1 MVMDAERSE
10 VIIAGGGPTGMVLA
24 YALAL
29 RGVSVR
35 ILEEKSDCA
44 EDMRASTIHPPTQE
58 MLAALGLMDE
68 LEPMGIRAPIYQY
81 FNMKSGAAFELDL
94 TEIADATPYPWRLQC
109 EQFKLVRLIR
119 AKLDAMPNVEAIFGS
134 RVLAFD
140 QDAHGVT
147 VHVETPMEVKTY
159 HTKYLVGAD
168 GASSTVRKW
177 LRSEFDGFT
186 YPEYFLTLSTQYPIE
201 QHLPWLKGVN
211 YVANPPAWSVILRV
225 PKYWRILVPVSAET
239 AEDDLLSDARKDAVF
254 AQILGPDAPVITTH
268 HRTVYR
274 VHQRVTTKFRHG
286 RVLLA
291 GDAAHLNNPLGG
303 FGMNSGIHDAW
314 NLKEKLLAILQED
327 GDADALLD
335 RYERQRREI
344 NTEFIQTQTIANKKA
359 LEGSNGFAEREA
371 LLARLQDDPAARRT
385 YMLEQAM
392 FTCLEREK
400 GIA

>member
-1 MVMDAERSE
+1 MVMDTERSD

-58 MLAALGLMDE
+58 MLAALGLMEE

-81 FNMKSGAAFELDL
+81 FNMSSGAAFELDL
-94 TEIADATPYPWRLQC
+94 TEIADATAFPWRLQC

-119 AKLDAMPNVEAIFGS
+119 AKLDAMPNVEAVFGS
-134 RVLAFD
+134 RLLSFD
-140 QDAHGVT
+140 QDANGVT
-147 VHVETPMEVKTY
+147 LHAETPLEVKTY
-159 HTKYLVGAD
+159 HAKYLVGAD

-186 YPEYFLTLSTQYPIE
+186 YPEYFLTLSTEYPIE
-201 QHLPWLKGVN
+201 EYLPWLKGVN
-211 YVANPPAWSVILRV
+211 YVANPPAWGVILRV

-239 AEDDLLSDARKDAVF
+239 PESDLLSDARKDAVF
-254 AQILGPDAPVITTH
+254 AQILGPDAPVMTTH

-314 NLKEKLLAILQED
+314 NLKDKLLAILQD
-327 GDADALLD
+327 NGDADALLD
-335 RYERQRREI
+335 RYERQRRAI

-371 LLARLQDDPAARRT
+371 LLAGLQNDPAARRA